1 MHKNELR
8 ANSTLIN
15 HANMVYELKA
25 RTIMIN
31 SGTESLKIQFEN
43 WLNIT
48 LQWMNCTL
56 VPYVNNNEMKLRYVT
71 YYPLHVNPYELVSVI

>member
-1 MHKNELR
+1 MQSYIITKMPSMHKNELR

-43 WLNIT
+43 
-48 LQWMNCTL
+48 
-56 VPYVNNNEMKLRYVT
+56 
-71 YYPLHVNPYELVSVI
+71 